1 MSDMTPLPT
10 VLVPGLYATPRLFF
24 GQLPA
29 LWRLG
34 PVMVADHT
42 HDDDLDAV
50 ARRILD
56 LAPPRF
62 AVAGLSM
69 GGAVALS
76 IVRQAPE
83 RVERLALLNVTARPE
98 PEAGRPMRLAAIEEL
113 RAGRLDELADASL
126 PLLVHP
132 DRADDEE
139 LRATLRDMQRTTGAE
154 AAIRQVEAYM
164 NRPDARPGLA
174 AIAVPALVLV
184 GDADQRTPP
193 DHAAELAAGIA
204 GARLVT
210 IPRCGHLSTLEHPE
224 PVTRALVAWK
234 SA

>member
-1 MSDMTPLPT
+1 MPALPT
-10 VLVPGLYATPRLFF
+10 LLIGGLYATPRLFF
-24 GQLPA
+24 AQLPA

-42 HDDDLDAV
+42 RGDDLDDI

-56 LAPPRF
+56 GAPPRF
-62 AVAGLSM
+62 ALAGLSM
-69 GGAVALS
+69 GGALALS

-83 RVERLALLNVTARPE
+83 RVERLALLGATARPE
-98 PEAGRPMRLAAIEEL
+98 PEEGKPFRRAAIEEL
-113 RAGRLDELADASL
+113 RAGRLDELVDSSF
-126 PLLVHP
+126 PVLVHA
-132 DRADDEE
+132 DKADDDE
-139 LRATLRDMQRTTGAE
+139 LRATMRDMQRTIGAE

-174 AIAVPALVLV
+174 AVAVPTLVLV
-184 GDADQRTPP
+184 GDADRLAPP
-193 DHAAELAAGIA
+193 DRAAELAAAIA

-210 IPRCGHLSTLEHPE
+210 IPRCGHISTLEQPE
-224 PVTRALVAWK
+224 PVTRALVQWK